1 MGEINT
7 PEKLKPEALAA
18 EAAPP
23 SLYADRQRVYPKA
36 VFGKVR
42 SVKWAVLILC
52 LALYRNLAARNLFP
66 DRCADPGRLHAIC
79 GVFAVWPAL
88 VRFHLPANGL
98 DRSIHVCGTLDRR

>member
-1 MGEINT
+1 MGEIKT
-7 PEKLKPEALAA
+7 PEKLKPEAA

-52 LALYRNLAARNLFP
+52 LALYYLVPWLRWDRGQGMP
-66 DRCADPGRLHAIC
+66 DQAVLVEGGRLED
-79 GVFAVWPAL
+79 PAAF
-88 VRFHLPANGL
+88 VRRLNTFLTE
-98 DRSIHVCGTLDRR
+98 VVV